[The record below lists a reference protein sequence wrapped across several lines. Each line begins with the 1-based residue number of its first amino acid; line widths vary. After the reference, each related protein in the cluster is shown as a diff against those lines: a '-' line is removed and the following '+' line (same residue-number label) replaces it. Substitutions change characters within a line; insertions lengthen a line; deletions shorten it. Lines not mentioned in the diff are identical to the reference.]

1 MNEDRREQVRPFV
14 RAGEHLVA
22 VCAYELGP
30 GVPTPPEELLPPA
43 DPSSLHRRIEAKL
56 PKPLAQL
63 VRNRVTDPRRSRP
76 AAAAAAVDRLPDA
89 VDQLGTRLMH
99 GKSMEGGWQSTAGHF
114 LISRAGARGSVTGI
128 LAVTDRRWFG
138 LTDVSHLWQS
148 TPVMKEYWEAPRSAV
163 AAVRARPTG
172 VLQRGRMDLE
182 FTDGSW
188 VALLASVPAQA
199 VPFAQSASHYR

>member
-1 MNEDRREQVRPFV
+1 MTEDRREQARPFL

-30 GVPTPPEELLPPA
+30 GVPTPPEDLLPPA
-43 DPSSLHRRIEAKL
+43 EPSSLHRRIEAKL
-56 PKPLAQL
+56 PRPLAQL
-63 VRNRVTDPRRSRP
+63 VRNQIDPRRSRT
-76 AAAAAAVDRLPDA
+76 AAAAASVDRLPDA
-89 VDQLGTRLMH
+89 VDQVGTRLMH
-99 GKSMEGGWQSTAGHF
+99 GKSMEGGWQSAAGHF
-114 LISRAGARGSVTGI
+114 LISRAGARGSVTGV

-148 TPVMKEYWEAPRSAV
+148 TPVMKEYWEVPRPAV

-199 VPFAQSASHYR
+199 VSFAEAAAHYR

>member
-1 MNEDRREQVRPFV
+1 MNQDRREQVRPFL
-14 RAGEHLVA
+14 RAGEHVVA

-30 GVPTPPEELLPPA
+30 GVPTPPDELVPPA
-43 DPSSLHRRIEAKL
+43 DPSALHRRIEAKL
-56 PKPLAQL
+56 PRPLAQL
-63 VRNRVTDPRRSRP
+63 VRTRVIDPRRSRP
-76 AAAAAAVDRLPDA
+76 AAGAAAVDGLPDA
-89 VDQLGTRLMH
+89 VDRLGTRLMH
-99 GKSMEGGWQSTAGHF
+99 GKSMEGGWQSAAGHF
-114 LISRAGARGSVTGI
+114 LISRAGARGSVTGV

-148 TPVMKEYWEAPRSAV
+148 APVMKEYWEAPRQAV

-199 VPFAQSASHYR
+199 VSFAEAAAHYR